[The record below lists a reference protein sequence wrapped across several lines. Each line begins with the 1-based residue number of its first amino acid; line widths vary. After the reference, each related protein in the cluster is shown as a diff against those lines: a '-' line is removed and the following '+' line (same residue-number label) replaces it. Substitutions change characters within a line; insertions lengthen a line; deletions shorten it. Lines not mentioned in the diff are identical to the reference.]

1 MDEPE
6 ETYES
11 FDQQCCESGKVDI
24 AMETYS
30 DPALALQTDKKDS
43 LEYNDKRE
51 SLTRSSDLRNSP
63 STEDAEE

>member
-11 FDQQCCESGKVDI
+11 FDPQCCESGKVDI

-43 LEYNDKRE
+43 LE
-51 SLTRSSDLRNSP
+51 
-63 STEDAEE
+63 